1 MQVKYF
7 RIIIFMLHY
16 ISYRSNGKEFL
27 RDALSEESR
36 AYRRKTLGINIKI
49 TFLSWAL
56 ECMEGTCIM
65 LFWAFGG
72 EKSARVCSLLIT
84 ILIFIITPCTYILN
98 RETTKQII
106 VLENWFKGVRAI
118 FMRTSEAQS
127 EVERLQRERQNAAIN
142 NVSLDH

>member
-1 MQVKYF
+1 MLELLF
-7 RIIIFMLHY
+7 LIFHY
-16 ISYRSNGKEFL
+16 ISLRSDGKEFL

-106 VLENWFKGVRAI
+106 VLENWLKGVRAI

-127 EVERLQRERQNAAIN
+127 EVDRLQRERHNAAIHN
-142 NVSLDH
+142 ISLHN